1 MFLSLLR
8 TAIARGGAHLASV
21 DGTSP
26 DSPGSW
32 GWREKGDDLRSEWQP
47 MGDRVG
53 WLEGED
59 AYLDGSAAFA
69 AAQSVGR
76 DTDETLAITPYT
88 LKRRLRER
96 GLLASV
102 DRRNETKER
111 LEVRRTL
118 QGTRR
123 AVLHIVAASL
133 GVEKVSQS
141 ECQVAAGSSRESGDG
156 TLWTP
161 SIRKCP
167 TKWTKKVS
175 HNPWGSRC
183 KTGIRR
189 QMGHLGHFL

>member
-1 MFLSLLR
+1 
-8 TAIARGGAHLASV
+8 
-21 DGTSP
+21 
-26 DSPGSW
+26 
-32 GWREKGDDLRSEWQP
+32 

-76 DTDETLAITPYT
+76 DTGETLAITPYT

-133 GVEKVSQS
+133 GVEKVMSQS

-156 TLWTP
+156 TLSWDTLDAVHP
-161 SIRKCP
+161 
-167 TKWTKKVS
+167 KVS
-175 HNPWGSRC
+175 HEVDQKSVSQPVGLEMQNGHSSANGTLGTLSVGGEGSDAD
-183 KTGIRR
+183 GLHAVAPA
-189 QMGHLGHFL
+189 GWEVEV